1 MQAAR
6 VLTHPAFA
14 RQRFREI
21 TGRPDPSLDLVEAS
35 LVIALED
42 DPGIAIDTYLERVN
56 AWTDAVRE
64 RLEGS
69 RHIERIVD
77 SINKLLFEEEGF
89 HGEDEDYY
97 DPRSALLNETL
108 DRHAGL
114 PITLSILYI
123 EISRRIGMDVSGVAL
138 PGRFLVK
145 FSGDFGEVVVDP
157 FDGGR
162 VLSTIEL
169 QPLLDT
175 LYGGGVRL
183 REHHLRSFSRKEIL
197 ARELA
202 QLKAAYLA
210 RHDIDRAAASIDR
223 LLILDDRD
231 ASELRDRAALAMQ
244 LHAYHEA
251 IGCLERYLTLVPGA
265 DDSRRVREQILY
277 LRSWLNANQARP
289 A

>member
-1 MQAAR
+1 MQSGR

-14 RQRFREI
+14 RQRFVEI
-21 TGRPDPSLDLVEAS
+21 TGRPDPALDLVEAS

-42 DPGIAIDTYLERVN
+42 EPGIAIDRYLEQVN
-56 AWTDAVRE
+56 AWTDAIRE

-69 RHIERIVD
+69 RRVERIID

-97 DPRSALLNETL
+97 DPRSALLNATL
-108 DRHAGL
+108 DTHAGL

-123 EISRRIGMDVSGVAL
+123 EISRRVGVEVSGVSL

-145 FSGDFGEVVVDP
+145 FGGDFGQLVIDP

-169 QPLLDT
+169 QKLLDDV
-175 LYGGGVRL
+175 YGGGVRL
-183 REHHLRSFSRKEIL
+183 REHHLRAYSSKEIL

-202 QLKAAYLA
+202 HLKSAYLA
-210 RHDIDRAAASIDR
+210 RHDLARAAASMDR
-223 LLILDDRD
+223 LLILDANDTY
-231 ASELRDRAALAMQ
+231 ELHDRATVAVQM
-244 LHAYHEA
+244 HAYGEA
-251 IGCLERYLTLVPGA
+251 IECFERYLALKPHG
-265 DDSRRVREQILY
+265 DDVARVREQIAY
-277 LRSWLNANQARP
+277 LRAWLEQN
-289 A
+289 